1 MEIRQVRFFLWK
13 IAVLLIF
20 KQIVEEAK
28 PRVKDYLLLFI
39 FIFWVDEYFVFAEEI
54 VFILSSDKIKKIG
67 TESPTLTREW
77 AESGDFPNKG
87 YSHNSTSLI
96 VKMIFILELILFTF
110 VILQNMGLTGF
121 DSKIDG

>member
-1 MEIRQVRFFLWK
+1 MELGLDIFWRGKLLLLLHVYTIGDEAGFCVR
-13 IAVLLIF
+13 
-20 KQIVEEAK
+20 
-28 PRVKDYLLLFI
+28 DYLLI

-54 VFILSSDKIKKIG
+54 VFIMSSDKIKKIG

-77 AESGDFPNKG
+77 AESGDFPNEG